1 MKNLLLLLITFAVHL
16 TYAQIRAGYDI
27 EEAKELIKVNFRFV
41 DSTHWD
47 SLPGPSRFE
56 LKYRSPEL
64 GFDNCW
70 DYWEDNDGVGVLS
83 IRGTT
88 GSLTSWGANFYAG
101 MIPAKGWIKIGEKDT
116 FNYELSKDPK
126 AYVHVG
132 WTTALGC
139 LWKDMDSVLFA
150 QIDQGKKEFYITGH
164 SQGGAIAYLLT
175 AHLLIMKENG
185 IIPKD
190 VIFKTYCSAAP
201 KPGNLYFAYYY
212 EKLTQGGWA
221 YNTVNA
227 ADWVPESPFSI
238 QTVND
243 FNAIN
248 PFQDAKKAIK
258 SLPLGPRVVVNHM
271 YKKMDKPDR
280 KTQRNFTKYLGHKL
294 GKIMTKQLPGFEAP
308 TLVKSSHFTRCG
320 NFIILYPENTYYGE
334 FPQDKRDKFQN
345 HMLLPYLF
353 LMDNYGLGN

>member
-1 MKNLLLLLITFAVHL
+1 MKKLILLFICAFYSVVYGQLSP
-16 TYAQIRAGYDI
+16 GYQVD
-27 EEAKELIKVNFRFV
+27 EALELIKVNFRFV
-41 DSTHWD
+41 DSTKWD
-47 SLPGPSRFE
+47 SLPGPQRFN

-64 GFDNCW
+64 GFDNKW
-70 DYWEDNDGVGVLS
+70 DYWEDKDGVGVLS

-88 GSLTSWGANFYAG
+88 GTLTSWGANFYAG
-101 MIPAKGWIKIGEKDT
+101 MIPAKGWIKIGQKDT

-139 LWKDMDSVLFA
+139 LWKDMDSLLFA
-150 QIDQGKKEFYITGH
+150 EIDLGKKEFYITGH

-175 AHLLIMKENG
+175 AHLLIMQENG

-190 VIFKTYCSAAP
+190 VRFKTYCSAAP

-212 EKLTQGGWA
+212 EKMTQGGWA

-238 QTVND
+238 QTIND

-258 SLPLGPRVVVNHM
+258 SLPLGPRIVVKHM
-271 YKKMDKPDR
+271 YNKMEKPDR
-280 KTQRNFTKYLGHKL
+280 KAQKNFTKYLGRKL

-308 TLVKSSHFTRCG
+308 KLVNSSHFTRCG
-320 NFIILYPENTYYGE
+320 NYIILYPDNTYYGE
-334 FPQDKRDKFQN
+334 FPQDQREKFQN
-345 HMLLPYLF
+345 HMLFPYLY
-353 LMDNYGLGN
+353 LMENYKLTH